1 MQHKDLTSLKKK
13 KKNERA
19 NRGISDNQ
27 EFYLKMAKTATT
39 NGENSNF
46 RGQGRILSR

>member
-13 KKNERA
+13 KNERA
-19 NRGISDNQ
+19 NRGIIDNQ